1 MCEALTWWPHHCHG
15 HSKTAYLVFFFYLV
29 SSLRRWL
36 PRSVPRI
43 VGFILLLFDLGF
55 LFDFASRWLGKQR
68 PNERIDCHKRNIC
81 LPIAEPSSADLERAL
96 SLSLSLSLSFFLS
109 LSSLLFFFLYPTHSF
124 VVTDFLFRFCSH
136 VHGLYLVLPSFS
148 GL

>member
-1 MCEALTWWPHHCHG
+1 MATPLPRAFKDG
-15 HSKTAYLVFFFYLV
+15 LPSFFFYLV

-81 LPIAEPSSADLERAL
+81 LPIAEPSSADLER
-96 SLSLSLSLSFFLS
+96 SLSLSLSLFLSFSLFLTLLLS
-109 LSSLLFFFLYPTHSF
+109 LSYSFIRRNRFFVS
-124 VVTDFLFRFCSH
+124 
-136 VHGLYLVLPSFS
+136 VL
-148 GL
+148 